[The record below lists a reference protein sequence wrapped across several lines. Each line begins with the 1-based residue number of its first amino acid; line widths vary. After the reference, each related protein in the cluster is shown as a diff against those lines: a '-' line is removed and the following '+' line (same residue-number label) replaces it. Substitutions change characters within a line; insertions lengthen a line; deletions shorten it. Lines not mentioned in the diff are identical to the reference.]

1 MMKRILII
9 LFSSF
14 LGIIGNPE
22 FLTASDSVVLTGLNE
37 TNIVETVA
45 LPEPETAEVSS
56 VAEVAYED
64 TAYYETYYEPVYE
77 EYYEEYYYEEPAPYI
92 PANNIAIN
100 GDVIALE
107 YTNSTAENAGSEALA
122 WYYKTGKFIYGHNA
136 WNVFGFLDS
145 AYDGGWLGGM
155 DFSVTMNGSTSYYTV
170 VNYRLYDYDASS
182 PLCLWYNGTCTKMN
196 PVVGASLDGVS
207 YRMAIMTC
215 YAGSSKRL
223 VVFAN

>member
-22 FLTASDSVVLTGLNE
+22 FLTASDSVILTGLDE
-37 TNIVETVA
+37 SNIVETVA
-45 LPEPETAEVSS
+45 LPEPEVDYSA
-56 VAEVAYED
+56 
-64 TAYYETYYEPVYE
+64 PVYE
-77 EYYEEYYYEEPAPYI
+77 EPVYYAPVYVA
-92 PANNIAIN
+92 PANNISIN
-100 GDVIALE
+100 GRMVELA
-107 YTNSTAENAGSEALA
+107 YTDTTGEDAGGQSLA
-122 WYYKTGKFIYGHNA
+122 WYYKTGKFIYGHNSQ
-136 WNVFGFLDS
+136 NVFGFLDS
-145 AYDGGWLGGM
+145 AYDGGWLNGM
-155 DFSVTMNGSTSYYTV
+155 GFSVTMNGNTSYYSV
-170 VNYRLYDYDASS
+170 VNYRLYDYDANS

-223 VVFAN
+223 VIFAN

>member
-22 FLTASDSVVLTGLNE
+22 FLTASDSVILTGLDE
-37 TNIVETVA
+37 SNIVETVA
-45 LPEPETAEVSS
+45 LLEPEVGEASTEIETTSNEVGYS
-56 VAEVAYED
+56 A
-64 TAYYETYYEPVYE
+64 PVYE
-77 EYYEEYYYEEPAPYI
+77 EPVYYAPVYVA
-92 PANNIAIN
+92 PANNISIN
-100 GDVIALE
+100 GRTVELA
-107 YTNSTAENAGSEALA
+107 YTGTTGEDAGGQSLA
-122 WYYKTGKFIYGHNA
+122 WYYKTGQFIYGHNSH
-136 WNVFGFLDS
+136 NVFGFLDS
-145 AYDGGWLGGM
+145 AYDGGWLNGM
-155 DFSVTMNGSTSYYTV
+155 GFSVTMNGNTSYYSV
-170 VNYRLYDYDASS
+170 VNYRLYDYDANS

-223 VVFAN
+223 VIFAN

>member
-1 MMKRILII
+1 MIKRILII

-22 FLTASDSVVLTGLNE
+22 FLTASDSVILTGLDE
-37 TNIVETVA
+37 SNIVETVA
-45 LPEPETAEVSS
+45 LPEPEVSEASSEVETTSD
-56 VAEVAYED
+56 EVGYSA
-64 TAYYETYYEPVYE
+64 PVYE
-77 EYYEEYYYEEPAPYI
+77 EPVYYAPVYVA
-92 PANNIAIN
+92 PANNISIN
-100 GDVIALE
+100 GRTVELA
-107 YTNSTAENAGSEALA
+107 YTGTTGEDAGGQSLA
-122 WYYKTGKFIYGHNA
+122 WYYKTGKFIYGHNSQ
-136 WNVFGFLDS
+136 NVFGFLDS
-145 AYDGGWLGGM
+145 AYDGGWLNGM
-155 DFSVTMNGSTSYYTV
+155 GFSVTMNGDTSYYTV
-170 VNYRLYDYDASS
+170 VNYRLYDYDVNS